1 MARSSADV
9 ADVTMHAMTT
19 KLSRLRRTI
28 TSLPA
33 ESRPEFKRIDASS
46 ARYDDGAWLKDA

>member
-1 MARSSADV
+1 VLREAARCDSD
-9 ADVTMHAMTT
+9 AMNT